1 MVPGIWMKFL
11 FKLPGLK
18 NEEINGVMK
27 SFIGFIKKEF
37 LHIFRD
43 YRTMLLLFGMP
54 AAQILIFGYVVTN
67 EVKDIPVAILDQ
79 SKDAATREITA
90 KLLSSGYFQLYRN
103 IHSMEEIDAMLK
115 TGDVKEVVVFESQFA
130 EKLEKNG
137 VAAVQIIADASDPNM
152 ANLIVHYT
160 EGILN
165 DFVGKLRPENGT
177 AGMVHPEIRMVYN
190 QSLKGVFMFVPG
202 TMALILMLISA
213 MMTSISIAREKELG
227 TMEVLM
233 VTPVRPTQIVIGK
246 VIPYI
251 ALSFI
256 NAVMIILLGFFVFG
270 LPVRGS
276 VILLLAESLLYISL
290 ALSLGILISTM
301 ANSQQVAMFI
311 SLFALMLPTILLSG
325 FIFPIENMPLI
336 LQWLTHI
343 MPPKY
348 FIIVIKNIMIKG
360 DGIFYVWKET
370 LVMLGMTSLFLVV
383 AIKKFKTRLE

>member
-1 MVPGIWMKFL
+1 
-11 FKLPGLK
+11 
-18 NEEINGVMK
+18 MK
-27 SFIGFIKKEF
+27 SFFGFVKKEF

-79 SKDAATREITA
+79 SKDAATREITG
-90 KLLSSGYFQLYRN
+90 KLLSSGYFQLEKN
-103 IHSMEEIDAMLK
+103 IQAMEEIEPILK
-115 TGDVKEVVVFESQFA
+115 TGDVKEVIVFGTRFA
-130 EKLEKNG
+130 ETLQKEG
-137 VAAVQIIADASDPNM
+137 TAAVQVIADASDPNI

-165 DFVGKLRPENGT
+165 DFVRKEMMETGIGSRINPE
-177 AGMVHPEIRMVYN
+177 VRMVYN

-213 MMTSISIAREKELG
+213 MLTSISIAREKELG

-233 VTPVRPTQIVIGK
+233 VTPVRPAQIVIGK

-251 ALSFI
+251 ALSFV
-256 NAVMIILLGFFVFG
+256 NAVMIIMLGFFVFG

-276 VILLLAESLLYISL
+276 LVLLLAESLLYISL

-311 SLFALMLPTILLSG
+311 SLFALMLPTMLLSG

-336 LQWLTHI
+336 LQWITHI

-360 DGIFYVWKET
+360 DGLLYVWKET
-370 LVMLGMTSLFLVV
+370 LVMLGMTSVFLLLAVR
-383 AIKKFKTRLE
+383 KFKTRLE

>member
-1 MVPGIWMKFL
+1 
-11 FKLPGLK
+11 
-18 NEEINGVMK
+18 MK
-27 SFIGFIKKEF
+27 SFLGFIRKEF

-54 AAQILIFGYVVTN
+54 IAEILIFGYVVTN
-67 EVKDIPVAILDQ
+67 EIKDIPVAILDQ
-79 SKDAATREITA
+79 SKDAATREITS
-90 KLLSSGYFQLYRN
+90 KILSSGYFKLEQNLEGA
-103 IHSMEEIDAMLK
+103 EEIEAILK
-115 TGDVKEVVVFESQFA
+115 TGHVKEVIVFEADFSN
-130 EKLEKNG
+130 KLEKEG
-137 VAAVQIIADASDPNM
+137 RAAVQLLADASDPNI

-165 DFVGKLRPENGT
+165 DYIRKQYLDTEMVGLVNPQ
-177 AGMVHPEIRMVYN
+177 VRMVYN

-251 ALSFI
+251 TLSFT
-256 NAVMIILLGFFVFG
+256 NAIMIILLGFFVFG

-276 VILLLAESLLYISL
+276 IILLLAESLLYISL

-311 SLFALMLPTILLSG
+311 SLFALMLPTMLLSG
-325 FIFPIENMPLI
+325 FIFPIENMPVI

-360 DGIFYVWKET
+360 DGFMYVWKET
-370 LVMLGMTSLFLVV
+370 LVMAGMTGFFLLL
-383 AIKKFKTRLE
+383 AIRKFKTRLE

>member
-1 MVPGIWMKFL
+1 
-11 FKLPGLK
+11 
-18 NEEINGVMK
+18 MK
-27 SFIGFIKKEF
+27 SFLGFIRKEF

-54 AAQILIFGYVVTN
+54 IAEILIFGYVVTN
-67 EVKDIPVAILDQ
+67 EIKDIPVAILDQ
-79 SKDAATREITA
+79 SKDAVTREITS
-90 KLLSSGYFQLYRN
+90 KILSSGYFKLEQNLEGA
-103 IHSMEEIDAMLK
+103 EEIEAILK
-115 TGDVKEVVVFESQFA
+115 TGHVKEVIVFEADFSN
-130 EKLEKNG
+130 KLEKEG
-137 VAAVQIIADASDPNM
+137 RAAVQLLADASDPNI

-165 DFVGKLRPENGT
+165 DYIRKQYLDTEMVGLVNPQ
-177 AGMVHPEIRMVYN
+177 VRMVYN

-251 ALSFI
+251 TLSFT
-256 NAVMIILLGFFVFG
+256 NAIMIILLGFFVFG

-276 VILLLAESLLYISL
+276 IILLLAESLLYISL

-311 SLFALMLPTILLSG
+311 SLFALMLPTMLLSG
-325 FIFPIENMPLI
+325 FIFPIENMPVI

-360 DGIFYVWKET
+360 DGFMYVWKET
-370 LVMLGMTSLFLVV
+370 LVMAGMTGFFLLL
-383 AIKKFKTRLE
+383 AIRKFKTRLE